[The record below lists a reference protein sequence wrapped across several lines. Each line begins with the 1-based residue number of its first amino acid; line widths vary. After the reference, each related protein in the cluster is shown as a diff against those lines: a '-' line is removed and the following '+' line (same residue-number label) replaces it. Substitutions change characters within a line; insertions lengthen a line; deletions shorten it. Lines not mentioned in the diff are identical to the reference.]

1 MGKLEMT
8 WDEMKRRISN
18 GASVKVLAELN
29 GVSDQTIYNFIKRN
43 KEAEAGV
50 PEMLAPVEPVKAPKN
65 SRTIDNGR
73 LNAMLDMATT
83 ERKILDT
90 QLDNL
95 SEQMSKLEKKIKK
108 LTRELDEIEAVRDQ
122 IEARRHS
129 IGRIEGMAH
138 DFVCGTVSAEFFQ
151 YVSKESES

>member
-1 MGKLEMT
+1 MT
-8 WDEMKRRISN
+8 YDEVKRRMKN
-18 GASVKVLAELN
+18 GATAQVIADLN
-29 GVSDQTIYNFIKRN
+29 GVTVQAVNAFIKRN

-50 PEMLAPVEPVKAPKN
+50 PEMLAPVEQEKAPKN

-73 LNAMLDMATT
+73 LNAMLDMATA

-95 SEQMSKLEKKIKK
+95 SERMSKIEKKIKK
-108 LTRELDEIEAVRDQ
+108 LTHELDELEAVRDH
-122 IEARRHS
+122 IEDRRHS
-129 IGRIEGMAH
+129 IGRIEGMAR
-138 DFVCGTVSAEFFQ
+138 DFVNGTITSEFAQ

>member
-1 MGKLEMT
+1 MT
-8 WDEMKRRISN
+8 YDEVKRRMKN
-18 GASVKVLAELN
+18 GATAQVIADLN
-29 GVSDQTIYNFIKRN
+29 GVTVQAVNAFIKRN